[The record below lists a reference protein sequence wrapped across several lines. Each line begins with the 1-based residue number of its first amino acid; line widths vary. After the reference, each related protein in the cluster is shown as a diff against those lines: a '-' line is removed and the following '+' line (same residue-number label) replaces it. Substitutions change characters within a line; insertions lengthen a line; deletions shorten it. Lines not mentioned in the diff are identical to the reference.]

1 MKLEDLKKQ
10 REGIV
15 QQKDNA
21 FAVYQQA
28 VGALALLDHF
38 ISQME
43 QPEKDALSLNELAS
57 ALGADSAELVEAPTK
72 DMP

>member
-38 ISQME
+38 ISQLE
-43 QPEKDALSLNELAS
+43 QPAKDALSLHELAS

-72 DMP
+72 SEP

>member
-10 REGIV
+10 REGII
-15 QQKDNA
+15 QQKENA
-21 FAVYQQA
+21 FSVYQQA
-28 VGALALLDHF
+28 IGALALLDHF

-57 ALGADSAELVEAPTK
+57 AIGADSAELVEAPTK
-72 DMP
+72 DKP